1 MRTVRLDRTFD
12 AVLVHDAIVYMLNEA
27 DLRAAMQTAFVHTRP
42 GGAAIF
48 APDCFRETLREQTE
62 FFETNDGT
70 RSMRTI
76 EWTWDPDPTDDVYMT
91 EYAFLMRD
99 GTEMKSFHDRH
110 IEGVFSRATWIR
122 ILEEVGYR
130 VELISRP
137 LGEGEFDEVFFCRR

>member
-1 MRTVRLDRTFD
+1 
-12 AVLVHDAIVYMLNEA
+12 
-27 DLRAAMQTAFVHTRP
+27 
-42 GGAAIF
+42 
-48 APDCFRETLREQTE
+48 
-62 FFETNDGT
+62 
-70 RSMRTI
+70 MRTI